1 MCLRSF
7 GSPFFNFNTTSIKEV
22 FDKITRLVALCE
34 RTAPCASDTLLDES
48 DPAVLA
54 ELHRREAQADRP
66 TAGHS
71 VSTAITTFDQAGLV
85 WGDVSVPPRHTQS
98 PWYDK
103 LAVGVKTALVYSLNV
118 NPDALMRDIGQSL
131 NRLRHSRVIP
141 DPMEPGSVKHRH
153 FSQMPQQQV
162 WITLPGCTPRL
173 MIGRESMLI
182 QGFPIMLHG
191 LEDLLHHTSEV
202 TMMSLGGNAM
212 ASHVVMP
219 LLQATFASVPWNG
232 TTSTC
237 HHFGIRAQQLHL
249 EQAMS
254 LLTVIANP
262 AGTAEAEDSDDE
274 APKYK
279 TRRTVHM
286 K

>member
-1 MCLRSF
+1 MRSF
-7 GSPFFNFNTTSIKEV
+7 GSPFFNFKTTSIKEV
-22 FDKITRLVALCE
+22 FDKISRLVALCE

-54 ELHRREAQADRP
+54 ELDRRETQAGKTP
-66 TAGHS
+66 TSGHN
-71 VSTAITTFDQAGLV
+71 VSTAIVTFDQAGLV
-85 WGDVSVPPRHTQS
+85 WGDVAVQPSHIRS
-98 PWYDK
+98 PWFDV
-103 LAVGVKTALVYSLNV
+103 LADGVKTALTYSLKT

-131 NRLRHSRVIP
+131 NRLRHSKGIP
-141 DPMEPGSVKHRH
+141 DPMKPDSSKHRH

-162 WITLPGCTPRL
+162 WITHPGCTPRL
-173 MIGRESMLI
+173 MIGRESMMI

-191 LEDLLHHTSEV
+191 LEDLLHDTLES

-212 ASHVVMP
+212 ASHVVLP
-219 LLQATFASVPWNG
+219 LLQATFASAPWNG

-237 HHFGIRAQQLHL
+237 HHFGIEAQKLQL
-249 EQAMS
+249 EQVMS
-254 LLTVIANP
+254 LLTVITKP

-274 APKYK
+274 TPRYK